1 MTDKAVMRHELY
13 SLLGDLPP
21 RDRPISAEL
30 VSEEDRGGYVLEKL
44 TLDLNGIEP
53 VPAFFAKPK
62 GCRGEAFANRPV
74 ETPKLDCECFAPTTR
89 PTILYHHAHGGRYD
103 IGKNELIESRPK
115 MHNQPYAEALT
126 AMGFGVLCI
135 DTWNFGGRAGR
146 TESSLFKGMLWQG
159 QVLWGMMVYDSIRS
173 MDYLC
178 SRPDVDTQRIGTIGK
193 SMGSTMAWWLAA
205 LDERVAACVDIC
217 CLTDF
222 DALIEADNLD
232 GHGLYYYVPGLLR
245 QWTTGKI
252 NTLIAPRPHL
262 ALAGDLDPL
271 TPPKG
276 LDRLDAELKQ
286 AYSEAGAPDAW
297 KLLRYPVEHV
307 ETEGMRAEALEWL
320 ERWLKA
326 R

>member
-1 MTDKAVMRHELY
+1 MTDRITLRSSLY

-21 RDRPISAEL
+21 RDRAISAEL
-30 VSEEDRGGYVLEKL
+30 VSQEDRGGYVLEKL

-53 VPAFFAKPK
+53 VPALFAKPK
-62 GCRGEAFANRPV
+62 GAGKRP
-74 ETPKLDCECFAPTTR
+74 C
-89 PTILYHHAHGGRYD
+89 ILYHHAHGGRYD

-115 MHNQPYAEALT
+115 MHAQPYAEPLT
-126 AMGFGVLCI
+126 AMGYGVLCI
-135 DTWNFGGRAGR
+135 DTWNFGERAGR
-146 TESSLFKGMLWQG
+146 TESSLCKEMLWRG

-178 SRPDVDTQRIGTIGK
+178 SRPDVDSRRIGTTGK

-222 DALIEADNLD
+222 DALIETNGLD
-232 GHGLYYYVPGLLR
+232 AHGIYYYVPCLLK

-252 NTLIAPRPHL
+252 NALIAPRPHL
-262 ALAGDLDPL
+262 ALAGDLDLL

-286 AYSEAGAPDAW
+286 AYSEAGAPAAW

-320 ERWLKA
+320 DRWLKA
-326 R
+326 